1 MFISAKKTWKQK
13 RIKFAK
19 TLAKLIIAVTALAG
33 VSYLFLSGFNC
44 LEEFLGWKTNII
56 AGFITGT
63 MAAWVLLGVIIQY
76 FSKRGR
82 KKFYDKL
89 SWGLY
94 AFLMACLLMAFFIN
108 FGFGIGISFLMLTA
122 IETVIIYYRSLSAQ
136 KKKSLKRKL
145 PWLFYR

>member
-1 MFISAKKTWKQK
+1 MFISANRTRKQK
-13 RIKFAK
+13 RIKYAK
-19 TLAKLIIAVTALAG
+19 TLVKVILAVTALAG

-56 AGFITGT
+56 AGFITGA

-82 KKFYDKL
+82 KKLYDKL

-108 FGFGIGISFLMLTA
+108 FGFGVGISFL
-122 IETVIIYYRSLSAQ
+122 VISVTEAVVIYYRSLSAQ